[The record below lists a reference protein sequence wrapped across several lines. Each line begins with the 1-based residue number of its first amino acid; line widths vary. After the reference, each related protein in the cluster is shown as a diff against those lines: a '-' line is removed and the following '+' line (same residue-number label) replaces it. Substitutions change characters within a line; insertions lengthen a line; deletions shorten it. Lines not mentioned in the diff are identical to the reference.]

1 MIEFWKIS
9 GAGNDFILLRNFDGA
24 LDGILTEEFISSVCS
39 RSTSVGAD
47 GLIELSS
54 DSDTAFRMKYWNRD
68 GISAAMCGNGA
79 RCACVFADRIGILEG
94 GSRFTFRSDAGI
106 HTGEVTS
113 DSTARIWLTDPVTG
127 FLGKNLDYGG
137 RYPVSYVVAGVPHAV
152 LFATDP
158 DDSEF
163 DRFAEILRRHEEF
176 QPGGANVDYAFIS
189 GRHSITLR
197 TFELGVES
205 ETLACGTGAVAAVLC
220 ARELFPDMLSLPV
233 QVQVRSGLQLEVGQ
247 DEQGWWLMGE
257 ARIVYRGYLEPI
269 PFT

>member
-1 MIEFWKIS
+1 MIEFWKMS
-9 GAGNDFILLRNFDGA
+9 GAGNDFIFLRNFDGA
-24 LDGILTEEFISSVCS
+24 LDGVLTEEFISSVCS

-54 DSDTAFRMKYWNRD
+54 DPDTAFRMKYWNRN
-68 GISAAMCGNGA
+68 GVSAMMCGNGG
-79 RCACVFADRIGILEG
+79 RCACVFADRIGILQD

-106 HTGEVTS
+106 HTGEITS
-113 DSTARIWLTDPVTG
+113 DSTARIWLTDPVVR
-127 FLGKNLDYGG
+127 FLGKNVDYGG
-137 RYPVSYVVAGVPHAV
+137 RYPVSYVVAGVPHAI
-152 LFATDP
+152 LFSDDP
-158 DDSEF
+158 DAPEF

-189 GRHSITLR
+189 GRNSITLR

-220 ARELFPDMLSLPV
+220 ARELFPDRLSLPALV
-233 QVQVRSGLQLEVGQ
+233 RVRSGLLLEVGQ

-257 ARIVYRGYLEPI
+257 ARIVYRGYLEDI
-269 PFT
+269 LVT